1 MNTIDKAW
9 VQLQN
14 RLLELVEE
22 ERGDGGGSALTSA
35 LLAAAGIVLVGLV
48 VGAIAVAGSAAIN
61 AISGK

>member
-14 RLLELVEE
+14 RLLELMEE